1 MMPVTDRIEIQK
13 YYRAL
18 LAKDPSYVG
27 IFYVGVKTTSIFC
40 IATCRA
46 KKPKFENTEFFR
58 TVKDA
63 LDAGYRPCKI
73 CRPTENANEAPKQ
86 VIDAITISTEN
97 PKIRISDALLKEQQI
112 SPEIVRRWFKKN
124 YGITFQAY
132 QRMYRINQAYQE
144 LKTGKT
150 IMDTAFD
157 NGYESL
163 SGFAYTYKKI
173 VKKAPSNYSNDN
185 LILINRLTTPIG
197 PMFICATEQGICLL
211 EFVDRRMLETEFRQL
226 QNLLNGVIIFG
237 ENNHILQAKV
247 EINEYFAGKRTIF
260 TVQLH
265 TPGTHFQQAVWDC
278 LRTIPYGEV
287 TTYKQQVEKLNN
299 SKAVRAVARANG
311 FNRVAIMIPCH
322 RIIGSNGQLTGY
334 GGGLAR
340 KQWLINHEKIIIN
353 HRC

>member
-1 MMPVTDRIEIQK
+1 
-13 YYRAL
+13 
-18 LAKDPSYVG
+18 
-27 IFYVGVKTTSIFC
+27 
-40 IATCRA
+40 
-46 KKPKFENTEFFR
+46 
-58 TVKDA
+58 
-63 LDAGYRPCKI
+63 
-73 CRPTENANEAPKQ
+73 
-86 VIDAITISTEN
+86 
-97 PKIRISDALLKEQQI
+97 
-112 SPEIVRRWFKKN
+112 
-124 YGITFQAY
+124 
-132 QRMYRINQAYQE
+132 
-144 LKTGKT
+144 
-150 IMDTAFD
+150 
-157 NGYESL
+157 
-163 SGFAYTYKKI
+163 
-173 VKKAPSNYSNDN
+173 
-185 LILINRLTTPIG
+185 
-197 PMFICATEQGICLL
+197 
-211 EFVDRRMLETEFRQL
+211 EFRQL